1 LIRRPLSSNTRRPF
15 FYGEI
20 MKKTDL
26 VQILTENNNLQKSDV
41 KLAVDCILGEITQS
55 IVSGEG
61 VEIRGFGGFVK
72 KHRKARQGIN
82 PKTSE
87 RTQVEEKYVP
97 FFKPGK
103 SLKEMVNK
111 D

>member
-1 LIRRPLSSNTRRPF
+1 
-15 FYGEI
+15 

-26 VQILTENNNLQKSDV
+26 IQHLTDNSNLTKSDI
-41 KLAVDCILGEITQS
+41 KQAVDLIINKITQS

-61 VEIRGFGGFVK
+61 VEIRGFGGFLK

-87 RTQVEEKYVP
+87 RTQVSAKYVP

-111 D
+111 G

>member
-1 LIRRPLSSNTRRPF
+1 
-15 FYGEI
+15 

-26 VQILTENNNLQKSDV
+26 ISDISNHSRLSKADAKASVEVILEAL
-41 KLAVDCILGEITQS
+41 TQG

-61 VEIRGFGGFVK
+61 IEVRGFGGFYK
-72 KHRKARQGIN
+72 KHRKARLGIN

-87 RTQVEEKYVP
+87 RTQVGEKFVP

-103 SLKEMVNK
+103 LLREVVNK

>member
-1 LIRRPLSSNTRRPF
+1 
-15 FYGEI
+15 

-26 VQILTENNNLQKSDV
+26 ILSLSNRADLSKSNA
-41 KLAVDCILGEITQS
+41 KAVVEIILESLTQG
-55 IVSGEG
+55 IVSGQG
-61 VEIRGFGGFVK
+61 VEVRGFGGFYK
-72 KHRKARQGIN
+72 KHRKARLGIN

-87 RTQVEEKYVP
+87 RTQVGEKHVP

-103 SLKEMVNK
+103 SLREVVNK

>member
-1 LIRRPLSSNTRRPF
+1 
-15 FYGEI
+15 

-26 VQILTENNNLQKSDV
+26 IFNLSKNSGLSATEAKASVKVILEAL
-41 KLAVDCILGEITQS
+41 TQG

-61 VEIRGFGGFVK
+61 VEIRGFGGFYK
-72 KHRKARQGIN
+72 KHRKARLGIN
-82 PKTSE
+82 PKTNE
-87 RTQVEEKYVP
+87 RTQVGEKFVP

-103 SLKEMVNK
+103 LLREVVNK

>member
-1 LIRRPLSSNTRRPF
+1 
-15 FYGEI
+15 

-26 VQILTENNNLQKSDV
+26 IQHLSDDSDLSKADV
-41 KLAVDCILGEITQS
+41 KTAVDLILKRISKS
-55 IVSGEG
+55 IALGDR
-61 VEIRGFGGFVK
+61 VEIRGFGAFSR

-87 RTQVEEKYVP
+87 RTQVKEKYVP

-103 SLKEMVNK
+103 ALKEMLNK
-111 D
+111 G

>member
-1 LIRRPLSSNTRRPF
+1 
-15 FYGEI
+15 

-26 VQILTENNNLQKSDV
+26 IQQLAENSDLHKSEI
-41 KLAVDCILGEITQS
+41 KLAVDLIIDRITQS

-61 VEIRGFGGFVK
+61 VEIRGFGGFMK

-87 RTQVEEKYVP
+87 RTQVGEKYVP

-103 SLKEMVNK
+103 ALKEMINK

>member
-1 LIRRPLSSNTRRPF
+1 
-15 FYGEI
+15 

-26 VQILTENNNLQKSDV
+26 IQHLTDNSDLTKSDI
-41 KLAVDCILGEITQS
+41 KQAVNLILNKITQS

-61 VEIRGFGGFVK
+61 VEIRGFGGFLK

-87 RTQVEEKYVP
+87 RTQVGEKYVP

-111 D
+111 G